1 MSIVLGARSAL
12 AALLCTAATT
22 ALGAPAS
29 ATATPTDHP
38 LGSQIRLREPVS
50 RVAGPPAVALPAVS
64 GIDVASY
71 QGNVDWKYWWGQGKR
86 FAYVKATEGTGYK
99 NPYFAQQYN
108 GSYDVGMV
116 RGAYH
121 FALPDRSTGAAQ
133 ATYFATNGGGWSRD
147 GKTLPGVVDLEY
159 NPYGATCYGKT
170 QAAMAAWI
178 RDFTTTYRARAGRD
192 AVIYTSTSWWT
203 LCVGIASFATTNPL
217 WVARYATAVGTLP
230 HNWPYWTFWQH
241 SSSPIDQNYFNG
253 AVDRLRVL
261 ATG

>member
-1 MSIVLGARSAL
+1 MSIVLGARSAVTAVL
-12 AALLCTAATT
+12 CAAATVAAALPSAA
-22 ALGAPAS
+22 AP
-29 ATATPTDHP
+29 TPTDHP
-38 LGSQIRLREPVS
+38 LGSQIRKHEPVQ
-50 RVAGPPAVALPAVS
+50 RMVTAPPTGLATVAGM
-64 GIDVASY
+64 DVASY
-71 QGNVDWKYWWGQGKR
+71 QGNVDWAYWWSQGKR
-86 FAYVKATEGTGYK
+86 FAFVKATEGTGYK
-99 NPYFAQQYN
+99 NPFFTQQYT
-108 GSYDVGMV
+108 GSYGVGMI

-192 AVIYTSTSWWT
+192 AVIYTSTSWWAQ
-203 LCVGIASFATTNPL
+203 CVGNTSFAGANPL
-217 WVARYATAVGTLP
+217 WVARYSSSVGTLP
-230 HNWPYWTFWQH
+230 YNWPYWTFWQYT
-241 SSSPIDQNYFNG
+241 SSPLDQNYFNG